1 LGTITNGASPVAAR
15 EKKKEEKKKKKKKTG
30 PAAHAAAHTHTHTRG
45 AKYTNIHQPPT
56 HTKKPS
62 KINIAQKERA
72 LCI

>member
-1 LGTITNGASPVAAR
+1 MGTITNGASPVAAR
-15 EKKKEEKKKKKKKTG
+15 EKKKEEEKKKKRKTG
-30 PAAHAAAHTHTHTRG
+30 PAAHTHTHERG
-45 AKYTNIHQPPT
+45 KIYQPPT